1 LTWPFVIPLVSSLVY
16 VFGVLLLKRSADL
29 GVRVWRTVFI
39 ANFATATTF
48 LPLLLLG
55 GHDQPWSMIWQPA
68 VVALMMLVGQISG
81 FMALTKGHVSVAT
94 PVMGTKVIL
103 VAAATTLLFNDRLP
117 AALWVA
123 AGISALA
130 LALLG
135 QRGASEGHA
144 AGLTVACALIAA
156 VSFALFDVMV
166 QEWAP
171 AWGAGRFLPFTMLL
185 VALYSVVLLPF
196 FRAPLRSIP
205 KGAWPW
211 LLGGAG
217 LLAFQSLLLIFTL
230 AEFGHATIV
239 NIVYNLRGLW
249 SVLGVWLLGHWFHN
263 REQELEPVILRRRLL
278 GATLLTLAILLALI
292 SG

>member
-1 LTWPFVIPLVSSLVY
+1 LTWPFVIPLASSLVY
-16 VFGVLLLKRSADL
+16 VFGVLLLKRAADL

-39 ANFATATTF
+39 ANFATATSF

-68 VVALMMLVGQISG
+68 VVALLMLVGQISG

-117 AALWVA
+117 GALWAA

-144 AGLTVACALIAA
+144 AGWTIACALVAA

-166 QEWAP
+166 QKWSP

-205 KGAWPW
+205 RGAWPW

-230 AEFGHATIV
+230 AQFGHATIV

-263 REQELEPVILRRRLL
+263 REQELDPAILRRRLF
-278 GATLLTLAILLALI
+278 GSVMLTLAIFLALV
-292 SG
+292 SS